1 MARCK
6 KCGALFIPPL
16 KLNPYTKL
24 PLRVEYCKICE
35 KKLID
40 KMFEFRLKPVY
51 INRRPTRK
59 PRREDE

>member
-40 KMFEFRLKPVY
+40 IFTLLCIVCEVSFPAFCIY
-51 INRRPTRK
+51 
-59 PRREDE
+59 